1 MNYNNYE
8 IMLIKTKRLILKKG
22 TMTDYL
28 KVYEYDFTKLRD
40 IDGIIEYVKS
50 SSDEIIKSFKKGDEH
65 FFKQCKKNH
74 MFDWIIYYKKTPIGN
89 VLADQEDLSNKSIEI
104 TINIHPS
111 SWNKGYA
118 TETLNKVIDY
128 LMGIGYD
135 KIIMRYVDGESKI
148 KHICEKLGFKP
159 YLINKDSFAIS
170 NDKLDEY
177 IVIMTKEDWFSKTGK
192 ITIVNKVLS

>member
-8 IMLIKTKRLILKKG
+8 IALIKSKRLVLKKG

-50 SSDEIIKSFKKGDEH
+50 SSDEIIKSFKKGDEY

-74 MFDWIIYYKKTPIGN
+74 MFDWIIYHKGAPIGN
-89 VLADQEDLSNKSIEI
+89 VLADQEDLNNKSIEI

-111 SWNKGYA
+111 YWNKGYA
-118 TETLNKVIDY
+118 TESLNKVIDY
-128 LMGIGYD
+128 LMVTGYD
-135 KIIMRYVDGESKI
+135 KVIIRYVDGDVKV
-148 KHICEKLGFKP
+148 KHICDKLGFKP
-159 YLINKDSFAIS
+159 YLINKDAVLIG
-170 NDKLDEY
+170 NDMADSY
-177 IVIMTKEDWFSKTGK
+177 SVIMTKDEWLSKTGK
-192 ITIVNKVLS
+192 INIINKVLS